1 MQAELQY
8 HNFPPMVLGAGGS
21 GLPHKFHAILFAIFL
36 EAGTT
41 QASLAKFCREICA
54 ATSDLCTEFSLT
66 KVVPLPVGSV
76 LPWMRLD
83 ETYDPF
89 AVRESD
95 DFETGEPQA
104 VNVSFSSG
112 LAYPGLLHVIHN
124 AASEVLTVTGVLD
137 SQVEALAKVCALLSD
152 KQSCD
157 RLKERCFASPVGQ
170 QFHKKLE
177 EFSCR
182 VYRPRWGSIAFC
194 CRAVLDIKPILL
206 FGWSL
211 DRYTGMTLT
220 PGVELQLANSAITS
234 PYWWASMQVLDA
246 LYQLVRD
253 CFGWAEGCPCHYSL
267 DWNNFDVEVRKL
279 WQSCPLRGLR
289 VPEVCAGEFFKMFEQ
304 LQNQATVHLATSLPE
319 SLSAIERGRLL
330 LDFERGRA
338 HLFYTFTLKLTAFT
352 MPPLLL
358 GAAGHYS
365 TIVAQSA
372 LRQCMVSSS
381 QHPKILQ
388 LQSEP
393 LVSQAREYLNGG
405 ELDDL
410 PDLAVFVAGLRFAHA
425 VERRIE
431 GGHARVL
438 RRGRVATKHAESF
451 DSLALRTKEIN
462 FQLEHDVEFFGD
474 LANFLDQGR
483 SPKKLVGVLGLS
495 EHPAIP
501 HEKHPWHKIYR
512 QIVYRAD
519 KFTLYQSAPPEIEIQ
534 QVRLQQPVPLAI
546 ADAAAPAGQ
555 AAMVAAGGELKGFE
569 KKIRD
574 AALVH
579 YQSTVKSKENSETPQ
594 IYSCKMFPLSA
605 VQSLNDSLVR
615 HSGDGSVNQS
625 LPDWLSADGTLWFSV
640 VATTPAQSKLAN
652 HGGLR
657 LTDSAISV
665 HKCLQADDL
674 EAIVL
679 STPVNLSSSLAC
691 NIPVEKTSLLLTT
704 HLFSLECLR
713 EASAW
718 EVLPESCYVL
728 DVAGNFAFNEQDS
741 FLLGELVSKP
751 SGFQT
756 SARGSLERLAELQA
770 HEGIIAIFVF
780 PCNNIL

>member
-1 MQAELQY
+1 M
-8 HNFPPMVLGAGGS
+8 
-21 GLPHKFHAILFAIFL
+21 
-36 EAGTT
+36 
-41 QASLAKFCREICA
+41 
-54 ATSDLCTEFSLT
+54 
-66 KVVPLPVGSV
+66 
-76 LPWMRLD
+76 
-83 ETYDPF
+83 
-89 AVRESD
+89 
-95 DFETGEPQA
+95 
-104 VNVSFSSG
+104 
-112 LAYPGLLHVIHN
+112 
-124 AASEVLTVTGVLD
+124 
-137 SQVEALAKVCALLSD
+137 
-152 KQSCD
+152 
-157 RLKERCFASPVGQ
+157 
-170 QFHKKLE
+170 
-177 EFSCR
+177 
-182 VYRPRWGSIAFC
+182 
-194 CRAVLDIKPILL
+194 
-206 FGWSL
+206 
-211 DRYTGMTLT
+211 
-220 PGVELQLANSAITS
+220 
-234 PYWWASMQVLDA
+234 
-246 LYQLVRD
+246 
-253 CFGWAEGCPCHYSL
+253 
-267 DWNNFDVEVRKL
+267 FD
-279 WQSCPLRGLR
+279 
-289 VPEVCAGEFFKMFEQ
+289 Q
-304 LQNQATVHLATSLPE
+304 LQNQATVHLAASLPE

-393 LVSQAREYLNGG
+393 LVSQAREYLDGA

-431 GGHARVL
+431 GGHALVL

-451 DSLALRTKEIN
+451 DSLALRMKEIN
-462 FQLEHDVEFFGD
+462 SHLENDADFFGD

-483 SPKKLVGVLGLS
+483 SPKKLVGVLGLN
-495 EHPAIP
+495 EHPAIQ

-519 KFTLYQSAPPEIEIQ
+519 KFTLYQSTPPEIEIQ
-534 QVRLQQPVPLAI
+534 QARLQQHVPLAI
-546 ADAAAPAGQ
+546 ADAAVPARQ

-569 KKIRD
+569 KVLRD

-579 YQSTVKSKENSETPQ
+579 YQSAVKSKESSEASQ
-594 IYSCKMFPLSA
+594 VYSCKMFPISA
-605 VQSLNDSLVR
+605 VQSLNDSLV
-615 HSGDGSVNQS
+615 SQAGDSSVNQF
-625 LPDWLSADGTLWFSV
+625 LPQWLSEDGALWFSM

-652 HGGLR
+652 PGRLR

-665 HKCLQADDL
+665 HRCLQVDDS

-691 NIPVEKTSLLLTT
+691 DIPVEKTSLLLTT

-728 DVAGNFAFNEQDS
+728 DVAGKCAFNEQDS
-741 FLLGELVSKP
+741 LLLAELVSKP

-756 SARGSLERLAELQA
+756 SARASLQRLADLQV
-770 HEGIIAIFVF
+770 HEGVVSNFVF
-780 PCNNIL
+780 PHNPNFRVWVWISRLFSRLVG